1 MTMEARKY
9 AIIERITDIED
20 ENLLIKLEAIIAEY
34 IESARKVA
42 HLMKPMRQHLVLE
55 ELAMEQEYRGIS
67 KQVLDQIIEEV
78 HIEEPIE
85 DLIAMI

>member
-9 AIIERITDIED
+9 AIIERITDIQD

-42 HLMKPMRQHLVLE
+42 HLLKPMRQHLV
-55 ELAMEQEYRGIS
+55 
-67 KQVLDQIIEEV
+67 
-78 HIEEPIE
+78 
-85 DLIAMI
+85 